1 MVVLFAFV
9 LHYTKENL
17 FTTVSG
23 VLESIATG
31 GYVDSALIEDAS
43 RQLDTVNAFVLLGMI
58 VFSLITGILAAHITL
73 EPTRDEFAQRK
84 KFITAVAHELRT
96 PLAVMRTSNE
106 VALYDLDD
114 KEEVKSVIESNIE
127 ESKHIANILNN
138 LVVFS
143 RVGAA
148 ESLGFED
155 TNVTECIQNVM
166 RKLQTFGEKH
176 NVVLIYDPEELPLIS
191 ANPTALEQ
199 VFYNII
205 KNAIVY
211 SKKEGGAITVNAHAA
226 EQYLTVII
234 SDTGIG
240 ISKKNLRHIFEPF
253 FRINPD
259 NSQFSAGTGLGL
271 ALVFEIMK
279 LHKGNITV
287 ESVENKGTTFT
298 LQFPI
303 SSLSLL
309 SEPFE
314 TPNESVSFSFE
325 K

>member
-1 MVVLFAFV
+1 
-9 LHYTKENL
+9 
-17 FTTVSG
+17 
-23 VLESIATG
+23 
-31 GYVDSALIEDAS
+31 
-43 RQLDTVNAFVLLGMI
+43 
-58 VFSLITGILAAHITL
+58 
-73 EPTRDEFAQRK
+73 
-84 KFITAVAHELRT
+84 
-96 PLAVMRTSNE
+96 
-106 VALYDLDD
+106 
-114 KEEVKSVIESNIE
+114 
-127 ESKHIANILNN
+127 
-138 LVVFS
+138 
-143 RVGAA
+143 
-148 ESLGFED
+148 
-155 TNVTECIQNVM
+155 M